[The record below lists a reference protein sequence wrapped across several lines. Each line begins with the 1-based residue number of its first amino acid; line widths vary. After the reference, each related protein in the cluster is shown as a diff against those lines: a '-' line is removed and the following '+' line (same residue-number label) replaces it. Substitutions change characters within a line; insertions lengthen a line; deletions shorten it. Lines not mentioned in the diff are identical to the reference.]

1 MVYKLL
7 LIVISC
13 FIFLLIILI
22 SKLSERKLR
31 PISINHMNQVQE
43 SSINQKAN
51 NTIKRFR
58 RAALTKRPT
67 IQCQLCFPPE
77 LLKKKT
83 LA

>member
-7 LIVISC
+7 IVINC

-51 NTIKRFR
+51 NTMPVMLSTG
-58 RAALTKRPT
+58 AT
-67 IQCQLCFPPE
+67 
-77 LLKKKT
+77 
-83 LA
+83 